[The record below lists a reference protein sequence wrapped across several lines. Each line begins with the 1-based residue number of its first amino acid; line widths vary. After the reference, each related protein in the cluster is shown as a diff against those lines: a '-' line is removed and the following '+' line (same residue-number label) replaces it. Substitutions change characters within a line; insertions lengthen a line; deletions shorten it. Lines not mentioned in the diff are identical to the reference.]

1 MHVAIDE
8 AGSDEFVAKIDKLT
22 ARRPIDEAARH
33 RLDPLA
39 FDENPLLRLGLY
51 VWIGEQKPGVYY
63 LRLRG
68 AC

>member
-8 AGSDEFVAKIDKLT
+8 AGKDEFLAKIDKLT
-22 ARRPIDEAARH
+22 ARRRIDEAARH

-39 FDENPLLRLGLY
+39 FDQNALLRLGLY
-51 VWIGEQKPGVYY
+51 VWIGEQKASVNN

-68 AC
+68 LG